1 MPLLR
6 QISLD
11 GHAKDVQNFV
21 AGENVTFATQSDGSI
36 QINASGGDPGGCV
49 TYSLDI
55 DGSDLVLRDSDS
67 AVVQRLPLPVGG
79 GTSLR
84 LEDGT
89 SFFEIDVSVPSVDM
103 SDDVRAAFQ
112 RALDGSL
119 PAGYTRVTEII
130 SPSKNAYVDTGL
142 TLNGAYE
149 IEYIGRTMA
158 QGAAVPFDSY
168 TSNDLRMG
176 GIIYNR
182 ADPRYDCY
190 WTGAGHGRLET
201 AGSIDM
207 SQTFTL
213 VQNKNGATITQ
224 GSNTA
229 TRSYTGTEATDT
241 TPILVAGGTQR
252 TTAPDQTV
260 TSEVIIRASIGGT
273 VLRHY
278 VACTRDS
285 DSVAGLYDLVNNT
298 FKPSDGSAAF
308 TV

>member
-11 GHAKDVQNFV
+11 GHAKDVQNFI
-21 AGENVTFATQSDGSI
+21 AGENVTFATQSDGTI

-67 AVVQRLPLPVGG
+67 AVVQRLPLPVGW

-89 SFFEIDVSVPSVDM
+89 SYFEIDVSVPSVSM
-103 SDDVRAAFQ
+103 SEDVRNAFNAA
-112 RALDGSL
+112 LIGGL
-119 PAGYTRVTEII
+119 PSGYTRAAIT
-130 SPSKNAYVDTGL
+130 SASKNAYVDTGL

-149 IEYIGRTMA
+149 IEFKGHTMA
-158 QGAAVPFDSY
+158 QGAAVLFDSY

-176 GIIYNR
+176 GIMYNR

-190 WTGAGHGRLET
+190 WPGVGNGRLET
-201 AGSIDM
+201 AGLIDL

-229 TRSYTGTEATDT
+229 TRSYAGTEATDT

-252 TTAPDQTV
+252 TTSPDST
-260 TSEVIIRASIGGT
+260 TTEEIIIRDSIGGT
-273 VLRHY
+273 MLRHY
-278 VACTRDS
+278 IGCTRDS
-285 DSVAGLYDLVNNT
+285 DSVAGLYDLVTNT
-298 FKPSDGSAAF
+298 FKPSDGTAQF
-308 TV
+308 TA